1 MPRRVT
7 RVPGKII
14 QNELISYKK
23 ANVFFATFPKRRMQR
38 FVRIRK
44 RGLNMVKVRVS
55 YKEQQ
60 ELELVLYL
68 LKKYVRS
75 CRLSSNTEGEYKKA
89 YIIISTGS
97 SCKQ

>member
-1 MPRRVT
+1 
-7 RVPGKII
+7 
-14 QNELISYKK
+14 
-23 ANVFFATFPKRRMQR
+23 
-38 FVRIRK
+38 
-44 RGLNMVKVRVS
+44 MVKVRVS

-97 SCKQ
+97 LSFRKM